1 MDHAHSAS
9 DGDRPPRLAVK
20 GVSRTA
26 LAAALAR
33 AAHQVVDRAEI
44 LRDTLALE
52 FAGVTASAFDDLD
65 RVDVLFPP
73 EARLFVAARQRI
85 AEDALAA
92 RSPTTQV
99 VILGAGLDTLGYR
112 AAQRGRRVFELD
124 HPVTQRWKLDRF
136 AAAERPLPPDLRLV
150 PIDFEQDTLADA
162 LARAGFDRT
171 APAFFTWLG
180 VVPYLTIDTV
190 VDTLRFVAEQRAP
203 VDIVLDYSEPL
214 HVLPEDR
221 RTRMRELMTFLE
233 GLGEPW
239 LTLLTRRHMAEILRA
254 CGFDTIQD
262 AAHTDL
268 LRKYSTTYTGENYDS
283 HVVVAS
289 RSKRPL
295 EHTANVGDHSRTEP

>member
-1 MDHAHSAS
+1 MARAHSAS
-9 DGDRPPRLAVK
+9 AGDRSPKPAVK
-20 GVSRTA
+20 GLSRTA
-26 LAAALAR
+26 VAAALAR
-33 AAHQVVDRAEI
+33 AAHQIVDRAEV
-44 LRDTLALE
+44 LRDPLALE

-65 RVDVLFPP
+65 RVDALFPP
-73 EARLFVAARQRI
+73 DARLFVAARQRI

-92 RSPTTQV
+92 RAPTTQV

-112 AAQRGRRVFELD
+112 AARLGRRVYELD

-136 AAAERPLPPDLRLV
+136 AAAELPLPPELRLV
-150 PIDFEQDTLADA
+150 PIDFERDILADA
-162 LARAGFDRT
+162 LARAGFDRN
-171 APAFFTWLG
+171 APALFTWLG

-190 VDTLRFVAEQRAP
+190 VDTLRFVAEQQAP
-203 VDIVLDYSEPL
+203 VDIVLDYSEPP

-221 RTRMRELMTFLE
+221 RARMIELMTFLE

-239 LTLLTRRHMAEILRA
+239 LTLLTPRHMAEILRA

-262 AAHTDL
+262 TAHTDL

-289 RSKRPL
+289 HSKRPL
-295 EHTANVGDHSRTEP
+295 EHTANVDDRSRTEP